1 MARAGLFRDRVTFQ
15 RMASSTDVYGNTTGS
30 WSDHTKRCAHLIER
44 LGQEDIEQGALL
56 DVTVATMRVRADA
69 IVNAI
74 TTADRVLA
82 RGIYWAITSIMQVS
96 AKGDLLEM
104 RLEKGIAAC
113 RLSTRG

>member
-15 RMASSTDVYGNTTGS
+15 RMASTTDVHGNTTGD
-30 WSDHTKRCAHLIER
+30 WSNHANRYAHIIER
-44 LGQEDIEQGALL
+44 LGQEDIEQGALQ
-56 DVTVATMRVRADA
+56 DVAVATMRVRADA

-82 RGIYWAITSIMQVS
+82 RGICWAITSIMQVS

-104 RLEKGIAAC
+104 RLEEGIAA
-113 RLSTRG
+113 

>member
-15 RMASSTDVYGNTTGS
+15 RMANTIDDYGNTTGT
-30 WSDHTKRCAHLIER
+30 WSDHANRYAHLIER
-44 LGQEDIEQGALL
+44 LGQEDIEQGALQ
-56 DVTVATMRVRADA
+56 DVAVATMRVRSDTLT
-69 IVNAI
+69 NAI

-104 RLEKGIAAC
+104 RLEKGIAA
-113 RLSTRG
+113 